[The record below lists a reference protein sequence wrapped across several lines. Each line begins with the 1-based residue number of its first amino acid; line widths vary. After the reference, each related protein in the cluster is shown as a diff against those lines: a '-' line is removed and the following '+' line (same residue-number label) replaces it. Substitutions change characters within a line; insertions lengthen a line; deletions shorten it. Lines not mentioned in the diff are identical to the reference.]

1 MKKQLKAAKNI
12 AYLKVALKEAS
23 PEERAS
29 LKRRLVAAKKV
40 FKWAAKRV
48 AATKPKPIGKRISA
62 LRAKLAKAKN
72 PVRRAALKKAL
83 KLAKKV
89 AALKKKLRDALPAER
104 KVLKAKLL
112 KVRKALVKAASKAK
126 KAPKHISVKI
136 AAIEKALKNAVSR
149 VRKAALRK

>member
-112 KVRKALVKAASKAK
+112 KVRKALVKAAAKAK

-136 AAIEKALKNAVSR
+136 ANIKKALKNAVSR